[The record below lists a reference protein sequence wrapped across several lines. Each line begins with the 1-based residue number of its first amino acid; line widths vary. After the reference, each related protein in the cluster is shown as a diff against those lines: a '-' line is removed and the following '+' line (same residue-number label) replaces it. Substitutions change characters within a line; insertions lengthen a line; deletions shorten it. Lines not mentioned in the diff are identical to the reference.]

1 MNAVN
6 LPRFGRAR
14 IVNSVIAVLLLTAG
28 SSARLAAVTV
38 TTSFEPPDI
47 GFAISPFTIGTSP
60 ISLEILV
67 GSSLTLGQKNFYY
80 DGDFSWHIT
89 PGDIPPTANFETP
102 VAALSFWVRTTT
114 GGTTATIRVFD
125 VNDVEILNQ
134 PATNNF
140 ELISVVRAPGET
152 LIERFE
158 IINSGSGDV
167 VVDVLS
173 FSDDGQLPPPPPPS
187 GGGGGGGCFIATAAF
202 GSYLAPEV
210 RVLREFRDRYLLTN
224 APGRAFVGWYY
235 RTSPAIADV
244 IVAHGWLRA
253 LTRLALTPLVY
264 AIKFPIIALMLL
276 LAFPVVVRW
285 GEKRPD

>member
-6 LPRFGRAR
+6 PPRFGRAR
-14 IVNSVIAVLLLTAG
+14 IVNSVIAVLLFTAG

-38 TTSFEPPDI
+38 TTSFEPPVPT
-47 GFAISPFTIGTSP
+47 ISPFTIGTSP

-67 GSSLTLGQKNFYY
+67 GSSLTMNKPDLYHSGMY
-80 DGDFSWHIT
+80 SWHIL

-102 VAALSFWVRTTT
+102 VAALSFWVRTTS
-114 GGTTATIRVFD
+114 GGDTATIHVFD
-125 VNDVEILNQ
+125 VNDVEILI
-134 PATNNF
+134 PPAMATNNF

-158 IINSGSGDV
+158 IVVGSGSEV
-167 VVDVLS
+167 VVDDLS
-173 FSDDGQLPPPPPPS
+173 FSDDGQLPGS

-210 RVLREFRDRYLLTN
+210 EVLREFRDRYLLAN

-235 RTSPAIADV
+235 RASPAIADV
-244 IVAHGWLRA
+244 IAAHGWLRA

-264 AIKFPIIALMLL
+264 AIKFPIIALVLL
-276 LAFPVVVRW
+276 LAFPAVVRW
-285 GEKRPD
+285 GERRSD